1 MSRSGDRGPR
11 LFRALLALFPR
22 GFRDAFG
29 DEMRQVFAAQLRAA
43 RATPGRGATAR
54 LWARTI
60 AGMTAAAWHERRAA
74 SADTVPGGP
83 ILRPG
88 DLRYAVRRL
97 AAAPGFTATVI
108 GTLALCIGANLTI
121 FAVVDSILLKPL
133 PFPEPDRLVTI
144 FKTYPRA
151 GVMDDGASIANYYER
166 RGRIPA
172 LSGVSLY
179 RTDGAIVGEAGSTER
194 EFVMRVSPDFFT
206 TLGVP
211 PMLGRSFHEDETS
224 FGADNAVILT
234 EPYWRQQ
241 YAGDRGAV
249 GRRIRVNGAP
259 YIIVGVLPPDFSFLS
274 SKARIFLPLAS
285 GPDDRLPARR
295 HSGNSSHMVAR
306 LAPGATLTGAQ
317 SQIDAHNAVM
327 ERADPEAG
335 MIAATGFR
343 SVVVPLHASH
353 VASTRPIL
361 LMLQAGAGLL
371 LLIGLV
377 NVANLFLVR
386 AGGRT
391 RELAVR
397 LAIGARPSHI
407 AAIVMIETV
416 LLSLA
421 AAAVGVP
428 LATAGVGLLGRL
440 GASQLPLGS
449 RIAMHWSDAAAAA
462 AAAVIAGLALGAAIV
477 WHQLRNH
484 AAGALR
490 ADPRGG
496 TASRRAQRIRHA
508 ILVAQIALSF
518 VLLTGAILLA
528 SSLRSLIQAQA
539 SPPPAC
545 PRTCR

>member
-144 FKTYPRA
+144 FNTYPRA
-151 GVMDDGASIANYYER
+151 GVMDGGRSIANYY
-166 RGRIPA
+166 
-172 LSGVSLY
+172 
-179 RTDGAIVGEAGSTER
+179 
-194 EFVMRVSPDFFT
+194 
-206 TLGVP
+206 
-211 PMLGRSFHEDETS
+211 
-224 FGADNAVILT
+224 
-234 EPYWRQQ
+234 
-241 YAGDRGAV
+241 
-249 GRRIRVNGAP
+249 
-259 YIIVGVLPPDFSFLS
+259 
-274 SKARIFLPLAS
+274 
-285 GPDDRLPARR
+285 DRLPARR

-428 LATAGVGLLGRL
+428 LA
-440 GASQLPLGS
+440 
-449 RIAMHWSDAAAAA
+449 M
-462 AAAVIAGLALGAAIV
+462 
-477 WHQLRNH
+477 
-484 AAGALR
+484 
-490 ADPRGG
+490 
-496 TASRRAQRIRHA
+496 
-508 ILVAQIALSF
+508 
-518 VLLTGAILLA
+518 
-528 SSLRSLIQAQA
+528 
-539 SPPPAC
+539 
-545 PRTCR
+545 